1 MLALRLQRT
10 GRKKI
15 ANYRVIAQEH
25 RFQPTSGK
33 VVAYLG
39 HYNPHTKDAELETE
53 QIQKYLD
60 NGAHPSDAA
69 ARLFKKQDI
78 KLPDWVSIHEYDD
91 KKEAREAAEK
101 AEAKATEAEAK
112 ATKPDKEAEAP
123 AGTED
128 EATEEAKEAPA
139 GDEAK
144 ADVAEEAADDS
155 IDSDDTPAAEASDE
169 SDAKTDDEAKD
180 EKSE

>member
-39 HYNPHTKDAELETE
+39 HYNPHTKEAELETE
-53 QIQKYLD
+53 QIQEYLN

-69 ARLFKKQDI
+69 AKLFARQGI
-78 KLPDWVSIHEYDD
+78 KLPDWVNVREFKD
-91 KKEAREAAEK
+91 KKVEREAAEK
-101 AEAKATEAEAK
+101 AKAEAEAK
-112 ATKPDKEAEAP
+112 V
-123 AGTED
+123 
-128 EATEEAKEAPA
+128 AKEAA
-139 GDEAK
+139 KTEKAADKK
-144 ADVAEEAADDS
+144 ADAEQKKADDN
-155 IDSDDTPAAEASDE
+155 DKT
-169 SDAKTDDEAKD
+169 DAKEDDAKD
-180 EKSE
+180 KADTQK